1 MMLKEI
7 LLLGNPSLYE
17 KSEEITESEIES
29 VDKWVRDLHDTLMD
43 YRERHGA
50 GRAIAAPQIGIQKR
64 LIYMHTDKPYIFI
77 NPSLSF
83 PDGETYELLDD
94 CMSFPGLCVR
104 VRRYKRCVISFL
116 DKNFLPCEMHLEG
129 DLSELLQHEYDHL
142 DGILATMRAVDAR
155 SFYFEELKRS
165 L

>member
-1 MMLKEI
+1 MVKEI
-7 LLLGNPSLYE
+7 LLLGNPALYE

-43 YRERHGA
+43 YREKHGA

-64 LIYMHTDKPYIFI
+64 LIYMHTDKPYVFI